1 MQIALEK
8 AKRNSGKQP
17 LKWKYNLEENKM
29 ALVRWEPF
37 VGRNVWT
44 GLAHLQNRMNRIF
57 DDLDVD
63 EDSSVVNW
71 SPRVEITELE
81 DRFEVNA
88 ELPGMSRDD
97 IKIELK
103 DNILSISGEKSAER
117 EKKDRKLHICERI
130 YGSFNRSFRIP
141 SHVKGD
147 EIKAGFKNGVLTIS
161 LPKEEEAKP
170 KQIEIKAD

>member
-1 MQIALEK
+1 
-8 AKRNSGKQP
+8 
-17 LKWKYNLEENKM
+17 M

-37 VGRNVWT
+37 MGRNVWS
-44 GLAHLQNRMNRIF
+44 GLAHMQNRMSRLF
-57 DDLDVD
+57 DDLDM
-63 EDSSVVNW
+63 DSESSIVNW

-81 DRFEVNA
+81 DRFVVSA

-103 DNILSISGEKSAER
+103 DNILSISGEKSTEHD
-117 EKKDRKLHICERI
+117 KKDRKLHIGERI
-130 YGSFNRSFRIP
+130 YGSFNRSFHIP

-147 EIKAGFKNGVLTIS
+147 KINAGFKNGVLTIS
-161 LPKEEEAKP
+161 LPKVEEAKP

>member
-1 MQIALEK
+1 
-8 AKRNSGKQP
+8 
-17 LKWKYNLEENKM
+17 M

-37 VGRNVWT
+37 MGRNVWS
-44 GLAHLQNRMNRIF
+44 GLAHMQNRMNRLF
-57 DDLDVD
+57 DDLDM
-63 EDSSVVNW
+63 EEESSVVNW

-81 DRFEVNA
+81 DRFEVSA

-103 DNILSISGEKSAER
+103 DKILSISGEKSTEH
-117 EKKDRKLHICERI
+117 EKKDRKLHVSERV
-130 YGSFNRSFRIP
+130 YGSFSRSFHIP

-147 EIKAGFKNGVLTIS
+147 KIKAEFKNGVLTIS
-161 LPKEEEAKP
+161 LPKVEEAKP